1 MCRSIILCLI
11 HGKIPYSDDLAGSLR
26 FPIIEHSILIVSQ
39 PKSITSLSF
48 FLSPSPSLSLLL
60 SPSLS
65 HPFFQVLDLFVQL
78 SYLPPLHIARHRHQ
92 LSSMQV
98 NALYIMMDNKR
109 GCINPLPTTPKNL
122 LTLLKLLLTLT
133 ERARLTLYQ
142 PLFIYFIPVPIV
154 LIYTNCK
161 INLLL
166 TLSAMK
172 LKRSDKEN

>member
-1 MCRSIILCLI
+1 MFNTWQNPVFRRL
-11 HGKIPYSDDLAGSLR
+11 GRLA
-26 FPIIEHSILIVSQ
+26 
-39 PKSITSLSF
+39 SLSNYRAQYSHSVTAEVNN
-48 FLSPSPSLSLLL
+48 LSLSLPLPLSLSLSLSLLL